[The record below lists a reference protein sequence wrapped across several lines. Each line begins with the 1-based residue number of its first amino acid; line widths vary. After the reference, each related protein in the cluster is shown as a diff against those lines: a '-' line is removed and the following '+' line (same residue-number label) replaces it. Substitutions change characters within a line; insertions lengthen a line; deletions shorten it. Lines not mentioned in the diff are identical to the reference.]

1 MRDADERSAS
11 HSLSHKN
18 VPPSSS
24 SMLVVARGR
33 EDTAGVGLTIK
44 TSRVRSLARA
54 RLRTKTLG
62 KLFTPTCLDA
72 DSLRHCVE
80 SQDRVQIYR
89 RRCWRTSVT
98 RRRSTPA
105 PPDRATGPRAGQGR
119 ALGRA
124 GPGLAGPGEGRDG
137 SPRQE
142 TTTHERN
149 PIISPHNSRVAL
161 TGDAIIRANT
171 ASFSSPQLSLAPSL
185 ALSSSINYASTT
197 QPTNSRLFIFA
208 RACTHVLIIYCLRFS
223 RLHDF
228 RQIAYCYCSAVVAE
242 ILSG

>member
-18 VPPSSS
+18 VPPSSSS

-72 DSLRHCVE
+72 DSLRHYVE

-98 RRRSTPA
+98 RRRSTRA

-124 GPGLAGPGEGRDG
+124 GPGLAGP
-137 SPRQE
+137 
-142 TTTHERN
+142 ER
-149 PIISPHNSRVAL
+149 AG
-161 TGDAIIRANT
+161 TGHRARKRRHTSEIR
-171 ASFSSPQLSLAPSL
+171 L
-185 ALSSSINYASTT
+185 
-197 QPTNSRLFIFA
+197 SRL
-208 RACTHVLIIYCLRFS
+208 TT
-223 RLHDF
+223 
-228 RQIAYCYCSAVVAE
+228 VV
-242 ILSG
+242 SH